1 MIFGSALETT
11 VLLRVDTNIARS
23 RPLSAFS
30 TFRREVGVVSVDVDS
45 FTAALIRRA
54 PSHRFATHGV

>member
-1 MIFGSALETT
+1 